1 MLVGQHVQ
9 MGKQKFHFASSK
21 QILSRHLE
29 MRLSHLLQFGTNEV
43 GIGIR
48 VYNDGRGLVG
58 IGFLEQLCLTR
69 HIKILRFEDVATED
83 AKRNLLRFL

>member
-1 MLVGQHVQ
+1 
-9 MGKQKFHFASSK
+9 
-21 QILSRHLE
+21 

-58 IGFLEQLCLTR
+58 VGFLEQLCLTR
-69 HIKILRFEDVATED
+69 HVKILRFEDVA
-83 AKRNLLRFL
+83 AKNTKWNLLRFL